1 MQDSHYVDRDV
12 RKMLDMLAASYG
24 DYANMSVAD
33 IRERFAAHA
42 RATAQPLPEG
52 CAEGYVDIQGP
63 GGVIPCRYF
72 LPENMTGPIPAII
85 HFLSG
90 TFVATSLEQ
99 VGRTPVE
106 LSRATASLVITP
118 LHRMPPEHRYPAAYD
133 DCFAVYRW
141 VLERGAEIGI
151 DPGRVVLFGESSGGT
166 LAASVC
172 LKAREAGLPQPK
184 LMVLAEPLLD
194 HESETPSMNEFTY
207 VLSKEMLRAP
217 DSMYFG
223 TERPPVEASPLR
235 AASLA
240 DIAPAYVITAGL
252 DPLRDE
258 ALAFVARLRREGVFV
273 AHRHHDGQVHGFF
286 SMFEQLKH
294 AQLAL
299 AECCAAVRVAFAGR
313 LDP

>member
-12 RKMLDMLAASYG
+12 RKMLDILAASYG
-24 DYANMSVAD
+24 DYANMSIAE

-42 RATAQPLPEG
+42 RATAQPLPRG
-52 CAEGYVDIQGP
+52 CVEGYVDIQGP

-72 LPENMTGPIPAII
+72 RPEAPAGSCPVII
-85 HFLSG
+85 NFLSG

-106 LSRATASLVITP
+106 LSQGTASLVITP

-141 VLERGAEIGI
+141 VLEHGTKIGA
-151 DPGRVVLFGESSGGT
+151 DPGRIVLFGESSGAT

-217 DSMYFG
+217 DSHYFG
-223 TERPPVEASPLR
+223 TERPPVDASPLR

-240 DIAPAYVITAGL
+240 NIAPAYVITAGL

-258 ALAFVARLRREGVFV
+258 AIAFVARLRREGVFV
-273 AHRHHDGQVHGFF
+273 AHRHHDGQIHGFF
-286 SMFEQLKH
+286 SMFGQLTH

-299 AECCAAVRVAFAGR
+299 AECCAAIRVAIAGG
-313 LDP
+313 LAP